1 MRKLVCVYDL
11 EPQHRERIAEA
22 ATGLEIVYADGDQ
35 DESALASHL
44 AEAEVVVGWS
54 EQAEEYALKS
64 DGAGALRW
72 VQAWGA
78 GVEQMPFDAF
88 AAAGVMLTNASGVH
102 ANAISETVLG
112 MMLAFT
118 RKLHLTMRNQLEKK
132 WDWIGGL
139 GEIHGKTLG
148 IVGVGAIGEEL
159 ARLAGAFQMRVL
171 GVRNSAQPSPF
182 VDAMFGAGGLDRLLQ
197 ESDYV
202 VVTLPI
208 TKETQGLFDRAKF
221 AQMKPGAFFVNIGRG
236 QTVITDDL
244 VDALERGVIAG
255 AGLDVFDPEPLPE
268 SHPLWTM
275 ENVILTP
282 HNSGNSIY
290 YTDRAVDIL
299 VDNLRS
305 YIENGEPHR
314 NRVSLEARY

>member
-1 MRKLVCVYDL
+1 MRKIVCVYNL
-11 EPQHRERIAEA
+11 EPRHRERIAEA
-22 ATGLEIVYADGDQ
+22 AAGFTIVFEGDQ
-35 DESALASHL
+35 DEAAFAQHL
-44 AEAEVVVGWS
+44 AEAEVVAGWS
-54 EQAEEYALKS
+54 ELAEAVALRE
-64 DGAGALRW
+64 GGALRW

-88 AAAGVMLTNASGVH
+88 AARGVMLTNASGVH

-118 RKLHLTMRNQLEKK
+118 RKLHLTMRNQMERR

-139 GEIHGKTLG
+139 GEIHEKTLG

-159 ARLAGAFQMRVL
+159 ARLAKAFHMRVV
-171 GVRNSAQPSPF
+171 GVRNSAAPSPF
-182 VDAMFGAGGLDRLLQ
+182 VDEMLGAAGLDQLLK

-221 AQMKPGAFFVNIGRG
+221 AQMKTSAFFVNIGRG
-236 QTVITDDL
+236 QTVVTDDL
-244 VDALERGVIAG
+244 VAALEQGVIAG
-255 AGLDVFDPEPLPE
+255 AGLDVFDPEPLPG

-305 YIENGEPHR
+305 YIEKGEPER
-314 NRVSLEARY
+314 NMVSLKDRY

>member
-22 ATGLEIVYADGDQ
+22 APGFEIVYADGDQ
-35 DESALASHL
+35 AESALASHL
-44 AEAEVVVGWS
+44 AEAEIVAGWS
-54 EQAEEYALKS
+54 EQAEAHALKA
-64 DGAGALRW
+64 GGALRW

-88 AAAGVMLTNASGVH
+88 AACEVMLTNASGVH

-118 RKLHLTMRNQLEKK
+118 RKLHLTIRNQMEKQ

-139 GEIHGKTLG
+139 GEIHGKTIG

-159 ARLAGAFQMRVL
+159 ARLAQAFQMRVL

-182 VDAMFGAGGLDRLLQ
+182 VDAMFSTGGLDRLLQ
-197 ESDYV
+197 ESDFV

-208 TKETQGLFDRAKF
+208 TKETQGLFNRAKF
-221 AQMKPGAFFVNIGRG
+221 AQMKPSAFFVNIGRG
-236 QTVITDDL
+236 QTVVTDDL

-305 YIENGEPHR
+305 YIESGEPHR
-314 NRVSLEARY
+314 NRVSLKNRY